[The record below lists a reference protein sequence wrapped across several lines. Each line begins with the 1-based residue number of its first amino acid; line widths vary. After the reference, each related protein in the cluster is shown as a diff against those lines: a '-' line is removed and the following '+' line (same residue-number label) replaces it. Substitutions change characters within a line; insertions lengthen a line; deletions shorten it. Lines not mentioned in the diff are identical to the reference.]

1 MESKTLQFGPWAVV
15 TGANSGIGAA
25 FAEELAKQGYN
36 VALLGRRAE
45 ALDAVSNRLTK
56 TYSINIRSVVV
67 DLSTPDFLAQLAA
80 RTDDIDVGLLV
91 SNAGD
96 DAMGALLRVPLEQ
109 LTKMLR
115 LNTGVHLQLV
125 HHFGRLFEKRGG
137 GGILLVS
144 STAALQGTPFLA
156 NYAGAKAY
164 PLNMGMAHNYEMRG
178 TGINVTVLVPGPT
191 KTPGLLEKPA
201 VPLSKLPAPA
211 MKAAVVAQIGLSAL
225 ARNKPYVVA
234 GTMNR
239 IMARMGSLLGRVVA
253 RNMWGALI
261 RGIVPADLRGLPGRA
276 FAYTANGGRTSDI
289 RKIEP

>member
-1 MESKTLQFGPWAVV
+1 MKSKTFQFGPWAVV

-36 VALLGRRAE
+36 VALVGRRAE
-45 ALDAVSNRLTK
+45 ALEAVSNRLTK
-56 TYSINIRSVVV
+56 TYSIKTRSVVV
-67 DLSTPDFLAQLAA
+67 DLSTPDFLSQLAA
-80 RTDDIDVGLLV
+80 RTNDIDVGLLV

-109 LTKMLR
+109 LTKMLQ

-137 GGILLVS
+137 GGIVLVS

-164 PLNMGMAHNYEMRG
+164 LLNMGIALNYEMRG

-211 MKAAVVAQIGLSAL
+211 MKPTVVAQIGLSAL

-234 GTMNR
+234 GKVNR
-239 IMARMGSLLGRVVA
+239 MMARIGSLLGRVGA

-261 RGIVPADLRGLPGRA
+261 KGIVPADLSRA
-276 FAYTANGGRTSDI
+276 PSRSTSSQ
-289 RKIEP
+289 RAG

>member
-1 MESKTLQFGPWAVV
+1 M
-15 TGANSGIGAA
+15 
-25 FAEELAKQGYN
+25 
-36 VALLGRRAE
+36 
-45 ALDAVSNRLTK
+45 
-56 TYSINIRSVVV
+56 
-67 DLSTPDFLAQLAA
+67 
-80 RTDDIDVGLLV
+80 V

-96 DAMGALLRVPLEQ
+96 DAMGALLRVPLGQ

-125 HHFGRLFEKRGG
+125 HHFGRLFEKRRG

-164 PLNMGMAHNYEMRG
+164 LLNMGMALNYEMRG

-261 RGIVPADLRGLPGRA
+261 RGIVPADLRGSPGPRICPH
-276 FAYTANGGRTSDI
+276 RQRRQDV
-289 RKIEP
+289 